1 MELEKKYNIQDNF
14 IGVFDNFFTNELIQK
29 YIEYYNYGEKNNLV
43 FFRKEKNL
51 RKDTAITTMGLERA
65 VKYDNHELINNIYSQ
80 IYPLYVEKFPLLN
93 TTDKHTVYEVK
104 IQKTKPSE
112 GYHVWHTELMGKKDQ
127 SRLFAFML
135 YLNDVTEGGET
146 EFLYQKCRVTPVKN
160 RFILWPAGITHMHR
174 GNPPLSNDKFV
185 LTGWLE
191 YL

>member
-1 MELEKKYNIQDNF
+1 MEKI
-14 IGVFDNFFTNELIQK
+14 FDS
-29 YIEYYNYGEKNNLV
+29 
-43 FFRKEKNL
+43 
-51 RKDTAITTMGLERA
+51 
-65 VKYDNHELINNIYSQ
+65 LINNIYSQ

>member
-43 FFRKEKNL
+43 FFRKEQNL
-51 RKDTAITTMGLERA
+51 RKDTTITTMGLERA
-65 VKYDNHELINNIYSQ
+65 VKYDNQELIHNIYSQ

-160 RFILWPAGITHMHR
+160 RFVLWPAGITHMHR